1 MMGIQEKPGSVFIA
15 QGVTD
20 QPSVQITTETGI
32 LQPIAGRFA
41 VALFVVGLLSAGLS
55 SLFPIMMLAPELISD
70 YREGEMQTGTPLF
83 KILTGIAAL
92 VGLTIPIL
100 GKNPV
105 ITQIASQVTLVFVL
119 PLVILL
125 MIVLLKRRDVMG
137 EHRAGRL
144 FTLLMC
150 LALLFACV
158 VSYTGVVAL
167 GKLL

>member
-1 MMGIQEKPGSVFIA
+1 
-15 QGVTD
+15 
-20 QPSVQITTETGI
+20 
-32 LQPIAGRFA
+32 

-70 YREGEMQTGTPLF
+70 YRHGEMQTGTPLF

-125 MIVLLKRRDVMG
+125 MIILLNKRSVMG
-137 EHRAGRL
+137 EKRPGIL
-144 FTLLMC
+144 FTVLMA
-150 LALLFACV
+150 LAFVFACV
-158 VSYTGVVAL
+158 VSYTGIVAL
-167 GKLL
+167 GNLL

>member
-1 MMGIQEKPGSVFIA
+1 MLE
-15 QGVTD
+15 
-20 QPSVQITTETGI
+20 
-32 LQPIAGRFA
+32 PIAGRFA

-70 YREGEMQTGTPLF
+70 FRDGEMQTGTPLF

-92 VGLTIPIL
+92 VGLIIPIL
-100 GKNPV
+100 GTSPV

-125 MIVLLKRRDVMG
+125 MIILLNKRSVMG
-137 EHRAGRL
+137 DKRPGWV
-144 FTLLMC
+144 FTFLMI
-150 LALLFACV
+150 LAFLFACI